1 MFKRSLFVVVAVLLA
16 ITYMAVAS
24 PPNHTKAQ
32 GGTATPTVMQ
42 GPTPI
47 PPAVIGSG
55 ATKISIWD
63 GLTGSDGATFQ
74 AMLAEYVKANPEVTI
89 TDEENDWGTLY
100 PKLT

>member
-47 PPAVIGSG
+47 PPAVIGTG
-55 ATKISIWD
+55 ALKIDIWD

-74 AMLAEYVKANPEVTI
+74 AMLTDYANSNPDVAI
-89 TDEENDWGTLY
+89 TDEEIGWGSS
-100 PKLT
+100 